1 MSVSTP
7 AVDKQ
12 GLDKPSYSSRWARL
26 APIVFITYSLAYV
39 DRANYSIGSAG
50 GLSGDLGITGESGA
64 LLGALFFLGYFLF
77 QIPAAWYAETRSAKR
92 LMFWSLLAWGILAAA
107 TGTITDIHLLY
118 VDRFLLG
125 VAESVVLPA
134 MLIFLSH
141 WFSSAERSRTN
152 TILILGN
159 PVTVLWMSIVSA
171 YLVNAIGWRGMF
183 IAEGLPAIIWAF
195 IFVRLVQDEPA
206 EAPWLDPR
214 ERAELEQR
222 LREEQQRL
230 KPVKNY
236 GEAFRS
242 PLVIALAIQYFC
254 WSIGVYGFV
263 LWLPSILRSGNQ
275 IGIVEVGWLAAVP
288 YLLAALLMLIASH
301 YSDRTGGRKAF
312 VWPFLIIGALAFA
325 GSFLLGGSNFWL
337 GFILL
342 AIAGGAMYAP
352 YGPYF
357 AWIAERMPRN
367 VAGGAIALIN
377 SFGALGSFVGSYAV
391 GWLDAATGTPKI
403 SYLLMAGALL
413 ISGII
418 TLAVGAEQVQAADTR
433 RLAPHPHLPAGGRS

>member
-1 MSVSTP
+1 MST
-7 AVDKQ
+7 
-12 GLDKPSYSSRWARL
+12 SSNYTGRWERL

-50 GLSGDLGITGESGA
+50 GLSDDLGITGKAGA

-92 LMFWSLLAWGILAAA
+92 LMFWSLLAWGVLAAA
-107 TGTITDIHLLY
+107 TGAITDLYLLY
-118 VDRFLLG
+118 IDRFLLG

-141 WFSSAERSRTN
+141 WFSSGERSRTN

-159 PVTVLWMSIVSA
+159 PVTVLWMSIVSG

-195 IFVRLVQDEPA
+195 IWVRLVQNEPV

-214 ERAELEQR
+214 ERTELEQR
-222 LREEQQRL
+222 LRDEQRQL

-236 GEAFRS
+236 REAFRS
-242 PLVIALAIQYFC
+242 PLVIALALQYFF

-263 LWLPSILRSGNQ
+263 LWLPSILRSGDQ

-288 YLLAALLMLIASH
+288 YLLATLLMLIVSH
-301 YSDRTGGRKAF
+301 FSDKARARKAF

-325 GSFLLGGSNFWL
+325 GSFLVGASNFWL
-337 GFILL
+337 SFILL

-352 YGPYF
+352 YGPFF
-357 AWIAERMPRN
+357 AWISERLPRN

-391 GWLDAATGTPKI
+391 GWLDAATGTPEV
-403 SYLLMAGALL
+403 SYLLMAGSLL
-413 ISGII
+413 VSGVI
-418 TLAVGAEQVQAADTR
+418 TLGVGAEQVQAEPMA
-433 RLAPHPHLPAGGRS
+433 RLAPQPPVGGRS

>member
-1 MSVSTP
+1 MSARTE
-7 AVDKQ
+7 
-12 GLDKPSYSSRWARL
+12 YSSRWARL

-50 GLSGDLGITGESGA
+50 GLSGDLGITGEAGA

-92 LMFWSLLAWGILAAA
+92 LMFWSLLAWGVFAAL
-107 TGTITDIHLLY
+107 TGLINDVHLLY

-159 PVTVLWMSIVSA
+159 PVTVLWMSIVSG

-195 IFVRLVQDEPA
+195 IWLRLAQDQPA
-206 EAPWLDPR
+206 EATWLDPR
-214 ERAELEQR
+214 DRQALEGRLQDEQR
-222 LREEQQRL
+222 LL

-236 GEAFRS
+236 REAFRS
-242 PLVIALAIQYFC
+242 PLVIALAAQYFC

-263 LWLPSILRSGNQ
+263 LWLPSILKSGSQ
-275 IGIVEVGWLAAVP
+275 LGIVDIGWLSAVP
-288 YLLAALLMLIASH
+288 YLAAALLMLVVSH
-301 YSDRTGGRKAF
+301 FSDRSGSRKAF
-312 VWPFLIIGALAFA
+312 VWPFLIVGALAFA
-325 GSFLLGGSNFWL
+325 GSFLLGRSDFWF
-337 GFILL
+337 GFVLL
-342 AIAGGAMYAP
+342 VIAGGAMYAP
-352 YGPYF
+352 YGPFF
-357 AWIAERMPRN
+357 AWISERLPRN

-377 SFGALGSFVGSYAV
+377 SCGALGSFVGSYAI
-391 GWLDAATGTPKI
+391 GWLDAATGGPDV

-413 ISGII
+413 ISGVI
-418 TLAVGAEQVQAADTR
+418 TLAVGAEQRVGAVADGLAA
-433 RLAPHPHLPAGGRS
+433 HPHTSTGGAA